1 MTLTAPSRRDL
12 LGLGAGLATAA
23 IAAPALASSRTEIWF
38 IRHAESQVNVA
49 PDPEIPD
56 EGVSYPLTA
65 KGVRQANKLAKALRD
80 VPVTGI
86 WSSTRLRCLQTA
98 DAIAFRKELT
108 LELAPGAVE
117 FAFDIKALATGGLQA
132 LIAVLQQW
140 AQGNTGA
147 RAPGGESL
155 DEVLAR
161 FRPEVE
167 RIVAA
172 MRKTKGVAVLT
183 SHGGTLGYGLPY
195 ILKGVSVGFAA
206 QNGLRNTGIV
216 KAELRGK
223 DLVCTEWQGLKPA

>member
-1 MTLTAPSRRDL
+1 MRLDLASRRDL
-12 LGLGAGLATAA
+12 FGLGAGLATAA
-23 IAAPALASSRTEIWF
+23 IAAPALAGGRIEIWF
-38 IRHAESQVNVA
+38 IRHAESLVNVA
-49 PDPEIPD
+49 ADPEVPD

-65 KGVRQANKLAKALRD
+65 KGVRQANKLAKALKD
-80 VPVTGI
+80 VPVTAI

-98 DAIAFRKELT
+98 DAIAFRKALT

-140 AQGNTGA
+140 AQGNTSA

-155 DEVLAR
+155 DDVLAR

-167 RIVAA
+167 RITTAA
-172 MRKTKGVAVLT
+172 RKTKGVTVLT

-195 ILKGVSVGFAA
+195 ILKGVSIGFAA

-223 DLVCTEWQGLKPA
+223 DLVCTEWQGLTPA